1 MVNKLLAIFLGA
13 VLWGVGADLDVG
25 VAIKKYGLIAFL
37 AGAILA
43 LGLLIRKG
51 FQENKSSTDLWILI
65 FRGLAIEALLFP
77 IANLIAE
84 YMELN
89 AFPYDVTRTVLVASG
104 LIAAIL
110 AGVFLFNAHLL
121 NTKIRKLHTRL
132 EESKQDKETNLKP
145 GKESSVNLDKKSATS
160 DHEV

>member
-13 VLWGVGADLDVG
+13 ILWGIGANLDVG
-25 VAIKKYGLIAFL
+25 VAIAKYGLLAFF
-37 AGAILA
+37 AGVILA

-84 YMELN
+84 YLELN
-89 AFPYDVTRTVLVASG
+89 ALPYDITRTLFIQSG

-121 NTKIRKLHTRL
+121 NTRIRQLHTRL
-132 EESKQDKETNLKP
+132 EESRQDKETNLKL
-145 GKESSVNLDKKSATS
+145 GKESSVNLDKESTTS